1 MYFAHPK
8 WLWLLALVPLLAAW
22 VVIGA
27 RRRARDW
34 SALGQGVRLLGDGAA
49 WWLGAIA
56 CLIVALG
63 QPRWGRAPG
72 PPTPPGHDVV
82 LLVDVSRSMAV
93 EDAVPSRLGAA
104 IEMAEGLVRA
114 LGREPGN
121 RMAVVAF
128 AGRGVVRRHLT
139 ENLGAVADAL
149 RALRPGGVR
158 PGGTDL
164 GAALDATVEAFG
176 DQVHAEGRAIVL
188 LSDGEDHAGT
198 WTSRLDRLREA
209 RVPVHAVA
217 VGDDARGHEVPSG
230 RGPAVLT
237 YHGTPVRSKRSD
249 VALEALARA
258 TGGAFVRA
266 GLAPVDL
273 GELYLTRI
281 APVARQSRDAIR
293 APERAERF
301 GVFVLA
307 ALVLGVG
314 GSWPRRGARWRSR
327 GWVVVLALAGLGT
340 AKGGESPADAVERGR
355 AAYDAGCL
363 SEALAAFERAIALDP
378 AAAVPRFDA
387 AATLFR
393 LERYDEALARYG
405 EARDRAGVALRTR
418 IDYALG
424 NTALALGD
432 VAAAIRH
439 YDACLASTAPGEPL
453 AAIRRDAAINRR
465 FAEEAARRPSSRPRP
480 DEGSSLPPDRPKEPS
495 LTNGKPP
502 LGPLS
507 EAPPPDV
514 GSQATA
520 TTGRRGPGGARGTGP
535 APPKAGSPEGRLA
548 TALENIREAKHHRIE
563 DESPPDRE
571 KDRMDW

>member
-1 MYFAHPK
+1 MT
-8 WLWLLALVPLLAAW
+8 
-22 VVIGA
+22 GA

-56 CLIVALG
+56 CLIVALA

-72 PPTPPGHDVV
+72 PPMPPGHDVV
-82 LLVDVSRSMAV
+82 LLVDVSRSMAA

-104 IEMAEGLVRA
+104 IETAEGLVRA

-139 ENLGAVADAL
+139 ENLGAVSDAL
-149 RALRPGGVR
+149 RALRPGDVR

-164 GAALDATVEAFG
+164 GAALDAAVEAFD
-176 DQVHAEGRAIVL
+176 DQEHAEGRAIVL
-188 LSDGEDHAGT
+188 FSDGEDHAGT

-209 RVPVHAVA
+209 RVLVHAVA
-217 VGDDARGHEVPSG
+217 VGDDARRASG
-230 RGPAVLT
+230 PLGPGPGRPDLSRDARSVEAVRRRSRG
-237 YHGTPVRSKRSD
+237 
-249 VALEALARA
+249 ARPRDRRRLRA
-258 TGGAFVRA
+258 A

-327 GWVVVLALAGLGT
+327 GWVVVLALAGLGA
-340 AKGGESPADAVERGR
+340 AKGDESPADAVERGR

-405 EARDRAGVALRTR
+405 EARDRAGAALRTQ

-432 VAAAIRH
+432 VAAAIRR

-465 FAEEAARRPSSRPRP
+465 FAEEAAQRPSSRPRP
-480 DEGSSLPPDRPKEPS
+480 DEGSSSPPDRPKEPI

-507 EAPPPDV
+507 EAPPPGA

-520 TTGRRGPGGARGTGP
+520 TTGRHGPGGARGTGP